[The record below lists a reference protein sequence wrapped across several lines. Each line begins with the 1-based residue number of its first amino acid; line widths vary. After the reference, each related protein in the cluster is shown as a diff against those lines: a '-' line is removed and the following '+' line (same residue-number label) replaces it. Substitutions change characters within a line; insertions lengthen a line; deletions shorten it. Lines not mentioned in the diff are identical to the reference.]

1 MHMSAQEEMISA
13 VQSGNAARIRELLAQ
28 DASLVSARDSQG
40 VSAIMHSLYR
50 RQTEAQKALLEKNP
64 PLDVF
69 EAASLGRGERLTELL
84 KQDPSLA
91 RQFSPDGFTALH
103 FACYFAPG
111 ETSALLLD
119 HDADPVAVSRNPMH
133 LMPLHSAAS
142 ARNAQAAQALLEHGA
157 GVNAKQEK
165 GWTALHGAAQ
175 NGDQATAD
183 VLLKHGAD
191 PALANDDGVTALELA
206 RKSGVQLGG

>member
-1 MHMSAQEEMISA
+1 MNAQDEVISA
-13 VQSGNAARIRELLAQ
+13 VQSGDTGRVRELLAQ

-50 RQTEAQKALLEKNP
+50 RQTHALKALLENNP
-64 PLDVF
+64 PLDIF
-69 EAASLGRGERLTELL
+69 EAASLGREDLVNELL

-91 RQFSPDGFTALH
+91 RQFSSDGFTALH
-103 FACYFAPG
+103 FACYFASG
-111 ETSALLLD
+111 ETSALLLEKG
-119 HDADPVAVSRNPMH
+119 ADPVAVSRNPMH

-142 ARNAQAAQALLEHGA
+142 ARNAKAAQVLLEHGA

-165 GWTALHGAAQ
+165 GWTPLHAAAQ

-183 VLLKHGAD
+183 ILLEHGAD
-191 PALANDDGVTALELA
+191 PNLANDDGVTAVELA
-206 RKSGVQLGG
+206 KKSGVKLGG